1 MDFNKLKEQA
11 SSFMNQQ
18 NHSSNQGSAD
28 PNINTNTGGMSNTGD
43 ISNTGSTGNMGDNM
57 GDNTASANNSNE
69 DYGDKGSSP
78 FHHFPSTTLTSTG
91 LDFLEKKTGHTFS
104 RDQNEKITDG
114 ARDMFEEMTGKKI
127 DPRYSN

>member
-28 PNINTNTGGMSNTGD
+28 PNLNTNTSGMSNTGD
-43 ISNTGSTGNMGDNM
+43 MSNTGSTGNIGDNM

-69 DYGDKGSSP
+69 DYGDK
-78 FHHFPSTTLTSTG
+78 G

-127 DPRYSN
+127 DPKYSN